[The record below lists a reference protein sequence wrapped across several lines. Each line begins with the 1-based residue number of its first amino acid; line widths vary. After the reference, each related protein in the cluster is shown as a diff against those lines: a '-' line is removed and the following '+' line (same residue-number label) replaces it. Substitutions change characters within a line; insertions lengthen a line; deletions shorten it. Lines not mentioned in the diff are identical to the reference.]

1 MEVTQTLTCL
11 AYIIIFPGLLFLI
24 VYSLFC
30 EWFDRKLYAKMQNRV
45 GPPIFQPFADFI
57 KLMTKEDVVPRG
69 VNPKL
74 VNAIPIFALAAVA
87 TAFLYLPIFEDLTLF
102 SFQGDLIV
110 VLYLLTL
117 PSLCLFLM
125 GWYSKNPYGVVG
137 ATRTL
142 TQVFSYEVPFL
153 ISLLG
158 PALLA
163 GTWRISEIVRFQSD
177 PAGLGY
183 WTVLAQPI
191 GFVVA
196 VVSLQ
201 GKLERIPFDIPE
213 AETEIVAGPL
223 VDYTGR
229 KIGFFRLVIDMEMV
243 AGSGLIA
250 ALFLGG
256 FTNIFGVKYTSFFIF
271 IVLTLVIVFIL
282 SVIRTV
288 FARLRIDQM
297 VTIFWKYLVGLSLI
311 QLLLAVVERMAMG

>member
-1 MEVTQTLTCL
+1 L
-11 AYIIIFPGLLFLI
+11 AYIIVFPGLIFLV

-57 KLMTKEDVVPRG
+57 KLMTKEDIIPKG
-69 VNPKL
+69 VNPKI
-74 VNAIPIFALAAVA
+74 VNGIPIFALAAVA
-87 TAFLYLPIFEDLTLF
+87 TAFLYLPIFEDFTLF

-142 TQVFSYEVPFL
+142 TQVFSYEAAFL

-177 PAGLGY
+177 PTGLGY
-183 WTVLAQPI
+183 WVILAQPI

-196 VVSLQ
+196 IISLQ

-229 KIGFFRLVIDMEMV
+229 KIGFFRLIMDMEMV
-243 AGSGLIA
+243 AGAGLIS

-256 FTNIFGVKYTSFFIF
+256 FTNILGFPYTSFIVF
-271 IVLTLVIVFIL
+271 IVLTLIIVFLL

-297 VTIFWKYLVGLSLI
+297 ATVFWKYLVGLSLI
-311 QLLLAVVERMAMG
+311 QLLLAAVERMAIA